1 MSEVL
6 VTVLIAVYNEEKHI
20 AECIESILAQ
30 TYKPIEIIVID
41 DGSTD
46 GTADVVKKFGSV
58 QLITQNHLG
67 KAIAINRG
75 AAQAKGEI
83 LFFLDGDM
91 YFDRDYIERMIE
103 PIMKGETIGTVSFDE
118 YVANPENI
126 WSKCLQIRSGL
137 LPNRRLH
144 LDAIEKETDSV
155 VFRAIKRE
163 DFIRAGGFD
172 NTGYLDDQTLYPK
185 LGVKA
190 KRVKDAVCYHY
201 NPETLAEVF
210 YSGKWGGKTIAINH
224 GFSSIFNFMPFIS
237 IIRSFYSGLK
247 FKYPS
252 MAVYEFVYES
262 GIFYGI
268 IEFLVHRENVYGK

>member
-20 AECIESILAQ
+20 AECIESILTQ

-58 QLITQNHLG
+58 QLMSQNHLG
-67 KAIAINRG
+67 KAIAVNQG
-75 AAQAKGEI
+75 AMESKGEI

-91 YFDRDYIERMIE
+91 YFETNYVERMIE

-126 WSKCLQIRSGL
+126 WSKCLQLRSGL

-144 LDAIEKETDSV
+144 LDTIGKETDSV

-163 DFIRAGGFD
+163 DFIRVGGFD
-172 NTGYLDDQTLYPK
+172 NTGYFDDQTLYPK

-190 KRVKDAVCYHY
+190 KRVKDTVCYHY
-201 NPETLAEVF
+201 NPETLTEVF
-210 YSGKWGGKTIAINH
+210 RSGIWGGKSIGLNSSFKSLINYLPV
-224 GFSSIFNFMPFIS
+224 FSIPRSIKEGVRHQSVSMSLYTFVLEIG
-237 IIRSFYSGLK
+237 ILIGLIRMLSGTK
-247 FKYPS
+247 
-252 MAVYEFVYES
+252 
-262 GIFYGI
+262 
-268 IEFLVHRENVYGK
+268 NYGK